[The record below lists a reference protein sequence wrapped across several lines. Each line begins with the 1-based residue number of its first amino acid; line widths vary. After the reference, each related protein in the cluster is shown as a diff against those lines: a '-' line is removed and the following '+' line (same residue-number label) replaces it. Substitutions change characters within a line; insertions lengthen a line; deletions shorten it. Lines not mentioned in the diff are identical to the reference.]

1 MKREDLI
8 VILSLLLILEG
19 YLGDN
24 IVPALLG
31 FSMTVYLF
39 MLRSKVNF
47 DIRGERIVKD
57 TRLEENKIGEI
68 AVRLENKGENA
79 VVRIIESTEN
89 FEISGAPYSL
99 LEREESR
106 EFV

>member
-1 MKREDLI
+1 MKREDFI
-8 VILSLLLILEG
+8 VILSLLLIFEG

-57 TRLEENKIGEI
+57 TRLEENKIGWGDSSQ
-68 AVRLENKGENA
+68 VRK
-79 VVRIIESTEN
+79 
-89 FEISGAPYSL
+89 
-99 LEREESR
+99 
-106 EFV
+106 